1 MPSQQTGQRS
11 SFADR
16 CESSSQ
22 VLDDRR
28 FASSQVSFRRAAAAF
43 FCPVGGSAAFRVP
56 RTSRSAQESSGR
68 SPRSM
73 LGNAEHVARR
83 IPDRRQPA
91 RAIG

>member
-1 MPSQQTGQRS
+1 MPSQEPCERS

-16 CESSSQ
+16 CESSIQ

-28 FASSQVSFRRAAAAF
+28 FASSQVSFRRAAAPS
-43 FCPVGGSAAFRVP
+43 CPFGGTAAFRIP
-56 RTSRSAQESSGR
+56 ATSRSAQESSGR
-68 SPRSM
+68 SSRSM
-73 LGNAEHVARR
+73 LGNAEHIARR